1 MDAPEI
7 LQQYF
12 HLTEIQKEQFQKLQ
26 DLFSDW
32 NQRVNLISR
41 KDIENLYERHVLH
54 SLAIA
59 KVLEFNPNTH
69 ILDVGTG
76 GGFPG
81 IPLAIYFPDCR
92 FHLVD
97 SIGKK
102 IKAVEEIIYM
112 LGLKNCYAT
121 HIRAEHVKDKPQFVV
136 SRAVVEIPKMIKWV
150 KNKVSSKS
158 THHLPNG
165 LLCLKGDTVNEELKG
180 IKQAFHIFPIKN
192 YFREDF
198 FQTKVVVHVEM
209 DF

>member
-1 MDAPEI
+1 MDSPEI

-12 HLTEIQKEQFQKLQ
+12 PLTEIQKKQFQQLQ
-26 DLFSDW
+26 DLYTDW

-41 KDIENLYERHVLH
+41 KDIDNLYERHVLH

-59 KVLEFNPNTH
+59 KVLEFNSKTH

-81 IPLAIYFPDCR
+81 IPLAIYFPECQ
-92 FHLVD
+92 FHLID

-102 IKAVEEIIYM
+102 IRAVEEIIYS
-112 LGLKNCYAT
+112 LGLENCYAS
-121 HIRAEHVKDKPQFVV
+121 HARAEHVKDKPQFVV
-136 SRAVVEIPKMIKWV
+136 SRAVVEIPKLIKWV
-150 KNKVSSKS
+150 KTKVSSKS

-165 LLCLKGDTVNEELKG
+165 LLCLKGEDVGMELKT
-180 IKQAFHIFPIKN
+180 IKQAFHIFPVKN

-198 FQTKVVVHVEM
+198 FETKVVVHVEM